1 MPFVGIFERSIL
13 PFCVIFSS
21 DTRPH
26 ESPSAMPWNWE
37 KVHDHMTESTET
49 CENLISTIR
58 HDLLRQMEAI
68 LDNLDTKKDK
78 II

>member
-1 MPFVGIFERSIL
+1 
-13 PFCVIFSS
+13 
-21 DTRPH
+21 
-26 ESPSAMPWNWE
+26 MPWNWE